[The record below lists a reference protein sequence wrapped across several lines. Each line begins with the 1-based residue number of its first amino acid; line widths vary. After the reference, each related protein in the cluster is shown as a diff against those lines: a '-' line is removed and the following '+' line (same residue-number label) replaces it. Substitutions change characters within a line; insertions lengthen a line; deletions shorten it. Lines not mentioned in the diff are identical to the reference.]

1 MAPPSP
7 IFPDGVKPSPPR
19 LVVRRVEQS
28 IFFKLFVS
36 EFIRNFYFTCVPISP
51 AHVSDRISPYKFG
64 ITITSYLDG
73 S

>member
-7 IFPDGVKPSPPR
+7 TFPDGVKPSPPR
-19 LVVRRVEQS
+19 KVKFL
-28 IFFKLFVS
+28 KLFVPV
-36 EFIRNFYFTCVPISP
+36 FIRKFYFTCVPISP